1 MKTIKSTIT
10 VGKDSTIY
18 IPPAICRALNIKRYD
33 KISLEVVEGALIIKP
48 FLDIA
53 GWANGYLIYNR
64 NIPVSYK
71 VGRDQ
76 LAGITTVILSDGK
89 IGVAQCSPNDGFNN
103 EVGEA
108 VALARALGEEDEIPT
123 EIFKQ

>member
-1 MKTIKSTIT
+1 MKTIKDTVTI
-10 VGKDSTIY
+10 GKDSTIY
-18 IPPAICRALNIKRYD
+18 IPPAIRRALNINRYD
-33 KISLEVVEGALIIKP
+33 KLSLEVVEGALIIKP

-89 IGVAQCSPNDGFNN
+89 IGVAQCSPNDDFNN

>member
-1 MKTIKSTIT
+1 MKTIKDTVTIS
-10 VGKDSTIY
+10 KNSTIY
-18 IPPAICRALNIKRYD
+18 IQPAIRRALNLRRSD
-33 KISLEVVEGALIIKP
+33 KLSLEVVEGALIIKP
-48 FLDIA
+48 FLDIV

-89 IGVAQCSPNDGFNN
+89 IGIAQCSPNDKFNDN
-103 EVGEA
+103 VGEA
-108 VALARALGEEDEIPT
+108 IALARALGEEDEIPT
-123 EIFKQ
+123 EIFKK